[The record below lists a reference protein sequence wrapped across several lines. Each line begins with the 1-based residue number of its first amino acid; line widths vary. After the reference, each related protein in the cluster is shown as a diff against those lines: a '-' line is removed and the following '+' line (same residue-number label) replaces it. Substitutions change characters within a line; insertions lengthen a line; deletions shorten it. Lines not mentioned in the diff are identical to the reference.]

1 MLYRMLN
8 GTGRGFVHTIT
19 PCLPPLLLLTFVG
32 QSYHR
37 FERRSRIR
45 ICIHLRRTVLFAFL
59 SLSCPPSPSL
69 PFPSCSTQHFLVYIS
84 MVVHCTLP
92 TCIPCSLFHSATA
105 SAALVVLAYYK
116 QYIQK
121 KNSTT
126 LPPPPPSVLTSN
138 RAVGATFNCFCG
150 SFISDG
156 LLGGREWGQH
166 PQPSRS
172 ARRFNH

>member
-1 MLYRMLN
+1 MPTPPPPPRICGPIVPSLRTKVENKNMHPPKKNCVVCIPFSFLFPISLFTISELLHAALSRLHFHGCPLHLAN
-8 GTGRGFVHTIT
+8 VHTLQPISSRNSIR
-19 PCLPPLLLLTFVG
+19 C
-32 QSYHR
+32 S
-37 FERRSRIR
+37 RR
-45 ICIHLRRTVLFAFL
+45 
-59 SLSCPPSPSL
+59 PSIL
-69 PFPSCSTQHFLVYIS
+69 QTIY
-84 MVVHCTLP
+84 T
-92 TCIPCSLFHSATA
+92 
-105 SAALVVLAYYK
+105 
-116 QYIQK
+116 K
-121 KNSTT
+121 KNSTI

>member
-1 MLYRMLN
+1 MSVLYRVLN

-19 PCLPPLLLLTFVG
+19 PCLPPLLLLAFVG

-37 FERRSRIR
+37 FERSRIR

-84 MVVHCTLP
+84 VVVHCTLP

-121 KNSTT
+121 KKLYYS
-126 LPPPPPSVLTSN
+126 PSPSPFRSN
-138 RAVGATFNCFCG
+138 LQSCCG
-150 SFISDG
+150 RNLQ
-156 LLGGREWGQH
+156 LLLWLVH
-166 PQPSRS
+166 
-172 ARRFNH
+172 F